1 MTNPNYE
8 TISDEA
14 ALIGICAANTATAC
28 SLASAIAGA
37 RFSEATINEAMR
49 MQMREAFV
57 TIAVANKAMEQVL
70 RLKSDIRHT
79 QGLQSDRISDMLD
92 PVIYAINDEHKR
104 ARATLKTNIDALPY
118 YWAD

>member
-1 MTNPNYE
+1 MTTLNYE

-14 ALIGICAANTATAC
+14 ALIGICAAHTAIAC

-37 RFSEATINEAMR
+37 RFIDGTINEATR

-57 TIAVANKAMEQVL
+57 TIAVANKAMEQML

-79 QGLQSDRISDMLD
+79 QGLQSERISDMLD
-92 PVIYAINDEHKR
+92 PVIYALNDEIKR

-118 YWAD
+118 YWVD